1 MNFIRFPC
9 DLHMLFSFT
18 KGNTFGLKKKNL
30 QKDANLLSQTRVP
43 MIFAIILGPRDLGKL
58 PLEDYIPRANF
69 LRGEQTPL
77 GVDLKNER

>member
-1 MNFIRFPC
+1 MLSSVNFIRFPC

-18 KGNTFGLKKKNL
+18 KENAFGLKKKNL

-58 PLEDYIPRANF
+58 PLEDCIP
-69 LRGEQTPL
+69 
-77 GVDLKNER
+77 